1 MATTQ
6 RTLQHQ
12 LQDLADWIAGVELDP
27 QPTAET
33 FADGALRAAWRAI
46 ADVPW
51 TGDMVVYRKLCEA
64 EMRRAMAGYP
74 NGPALCE
81 RVLRVI
87 PSLVERPFR
96 SLAEIAPDLRPVTW
110 LWPGW
115 LPVGMLTLLAARP
128 GLGKSMLALD
138 LAGRIIAGQPWPDGA
153 PQTEPG
159 APCIYVDGENIP
171 EVHNERAAAW
181 DLDRDQLYMLLPDEE
196 DVLVDLSTTKYQELL
211 SQMVY
216 RLEPALVIID
226 SLGAVMGKG
235 ENAVEDVRALLGF
248 LAVLAQHHGI
258 GALLIHHLRKGN
270 SSGQLP
276 LYDTIDPDQIRGS
289 GHITAMARV
298 AWGLTTVQVGARPD
312 PNGPRKLAVIKSNLA
327 RHPDPLGVELVP
339 LPGGDHVRVVYDL
352 DAPESYQEP
361 TDRDEAA
368 DWLLEYLEDAGE
380 PVPPKQVIEAAK
392 DAGIS
397 RATIYRVRDQLKAE
411 ILNTGGRRSS
421 TNRWRLAADGDDQE
435 AQEPDLL

>member
-12 LQDLADWIAGVELDP
+12 LQDLADWIAGFELDP
-27 QPTAET
+27 RPTAEA

-46 ADVPW
+46 ADLPW
-51 TGDMVVYRKLCEA
+51 SNNPAVYRKLCEA
-64 EMRRAMAGYP
+64 EMRRAMGGYP

-81 RVLRVI
+81 RILRVI
-87 PSLVERPFR
+87 PSTVERPFR

-110 LWPGW
+110 LWPNW
-115 LPVGMLTLLAARP
+115 LPIGMLTLLAARP

-138 LAGRIIAGQPWPDGA
+138 LAGRIIAGEPWPDGA
-153 PQTEPG
+153 PQAAPG

-181 DLDRDQLYMLLPDEE
+181 NLDRDQLYMLLPDEE
-196 DVLVDLSTTKYQELL
+196 DVLVDLSSSKYQELL

-248 LAVLAQHHGI
+248 LAGLAQHHSVGI
-258 GALLIHHLRKGN
+258 LLIHHLRKGN
-270 SSGQLP
+270 SSGQMP

-312 PNGPRKLAVIKSNLA
+312 PNGPRKLSVIKSNLA
-327 RHPDPLGVELVP
+327 RHPEPLGVFLDP
-339 LPGGDHVRVVYDL
+339 LPDSDHVRITYGL
-352 DAPESYQEP
+352 EAPESYQEP
-361 TDRDEAA
+361 TERDAAA

-380 PVPPKQVIEAAK
+380 PVRPKQVVEAAK
-392 DAGIS
+392 DAGYS
-397 RATIYRVRDQLKAE
+397 RATVYRTREALKDQ
-411 ILNTGGRRSS
+411 ILNTVGRKAPD
-421 TNRWRLAADGDDQE
+421 NRWRLASAEDPEKD
-435 AQEPDLL
+435 

>member
-12 LQDLADWIAGVELDP
+12 LQDIADWIAGVDLDP
-27 QPTAET
+27 RPTGEA

-46 ADVPW
+46 ADLPW
-51 TGDMVVYRKLCEA
+51 NGDKGVYRKLCET
-64 EMRRAMAGYP
+64 EMRRAMGGYP

-81 RVLRVI
+81 RILRVI
-87 PSLVERPFR
+87 PLTIERPFR

-153 PQTEPG
+153 PQAAPG

-181 DLDRDQLYMLLPDEE
+181 NLDREELYMLLPDEE

-211 SQMVY
+211 SQMVF

-248 LAVLAQHHGI
+248 LAGLAQHHGI
-258 GALLIHHLRKGN
+258 GVLLIHHLRKGN
-270 SSGQLP
+270 QSGQLP
-276 LYDTIDPDQIRGS
+276 LDTIDPDQIRGS

-312 PNGPRKLAVIKSNLA
+312 PNGPRKLSVIKSNLA
-327 RHPDPLGVELVP
+327 RHPEPLGVFLDP
-339 LPGGDHVRVVYDL
+339 LPDSDHVRVVYGL
-352 DAPESYQEP
+352 EAPESYQEP
-361 TDRDEAA
+361 TERDAAA

-380 PVPPKQVIEAAK
+380 PVKPKQVIEAAK
-392 DAGIS
+392 DAGYS
-397 RATIYRVRDQLKAE
+397 RATIYRVRETLKGK
-411 ILNTGGRRSS
+411 IVNTGGRKSPD
-421 TNRWRLAADGDDQE
+421 NFWQLAFTEEDGEED
-435 AQEPDLL
+435 